1 MTTATTEMRGF
12 LQSIDKNIEAVAKLE
27 AQLDYMEKMQGFVKT
42 LQGHAFPKRESV
54 MKVKTAQLRMTLDEA
69 RAAGVPEEHLARF
82 DARYREACD
91 AQELMKQFRIM
102 QDDIAK
108 REQAAKDRETTKQEA
123 EEKGETVP
131 EEIMQV
137 NEETELEEL
146 NKMKEQ
152 YELVRVAILTLDE
165 APEAID

>member
-1 MTTATTEMRGF
+1 
-12 LQSIDKNIEAVAKLE
+12 
-27 AQLDYMEKMQGFVKT
+27 
-42 LQGHAFPKRESV
+42 
-54 MKVKTAQLRMTLDEA
+54 
-69 RAAGVPEEHLARF
+69 
-82 DARYREACD
+82 
-91 AQELMKQFRIM
+91 MKQFRIM